1 MVQDQ
6 FLLTQCTSCPVFSK
20 KGGADKQGR
29 PLKIKSD
36 HLPSVLSRRYTK
48 PAMCGISFA
57 VVIVHS
63 ITINCLM
70 NRQEVKKNEAKTSM
84 G

>member
-1 MVQDQ
+1 
-6 FLLTQCTSCPVFSK
+6 LPSITQLIAQESLSK
-20 KGGADKQGR
+20 KGNAYTI
-29 PLKIKSD
+29 KIKPPN
-36 HLPSVLSRRYTK
+36 LPSVLSRGYPK

-63 ITINCLM
+63 IPKTINCLM
-70 NRQEVKKNEAKTSM
+70 SRQEVKKNEAKTSM